1 MDFKKLTNITGW
13 IVFAIAFIVYFMSAE
28 RTGSLWDCGEFITG
42 AHKLQVVHPPGA
54 ALFLLVGRMFTMVA
68 SAISSDPAMLAFSV
82 NLLSGM
88 CGAFTALFICWVTI
102 MMGKLAIVGREDAP
116 DDGQQIAL
124 LGAGAVAGL
133 ATAFT
138 SSIWFSAVEGEVYAM
153 STFFTALTFWSMVKW
168 YYLPDTKHTDKWLV
182 FTVYAAG
189 LSTGVHLLS
198 LLTFPALALLYYF
211 KKYKKHNLLGMAA
224 AAGVGVA
231 FIVGIQYFIITGIPR
246 LWATLELFMVNGLGM
261 PFHSS
266 VIPLLLIIV
275 GVFYFGLR
283 YAHNNK
289 NAILQQIIVAA
300 MLVVVAFSTV
310 GVIMIRANANTP
322 INMNNPSDPMR
333 LLPYLNR
340 EQYGERALLNGPDFD
355 VKREDIIQ
363 DKEDRY
369 GRVEGEDKYKIV
381 DRKIHQDFKSRA
393 KHFLPRMQ
401 DGTQGRPALY
411 RQWMETWGSK
421 GSPSFMDNM
430 KFMWNYQIKWM
441 YGRYFMWNFSGR
453 QNGDQGIN
461 AWDATDG
468 NWISGIAP
476 IDNARLYDHT
486 LMPDRIANNKAR
498 NKYFMLPF
506 LFGLLGM
513 FFHFSKNKNDA
524 LALLAL
530 FIITGIGI
538 IIYSNQPPREPRE
551 RDYVLVGS
559 FFTFCIWI
567 GMGALAIFEILKS
580 KVNLSSSIAAPVGVG
595 LVMLAPLLM
604 GFQNFDDHSRR
615 HHSGARDYAHNFLE
629 SCAPNSIIFTYGDN
643 DTYPLWYAQE
653 MENIRTDV
661 RVVNLSL
668 IAVDWYIEQ
677 LRRKVNDSPAIKM
690 SCDSKQIRGYKRN
703 QLVVQQS
710 PSPIPLKR
718 AVQVMCENHPEATR
732 GQLES
737 YCPGNIFTIPVNKQ
751 KALANGLVS
760 PQDADQIVDKIVF
773 NINDIYRDENARR
786 AQQKAA
792 PRENSQ
798 LLKGDF
804 AVLDIIASNFIDRPI
819 YWAVTC
825 RPESL
830 LGLDDYLQLEGLG
843 LKLVPLKNR
852 QPEYGNLGLMG
863 KGKVNIDK
871 TKDVMLNKFKWGG
884 FDKHELFVD
893 RSYGPAI
900 QSQKAAFVRT
910 AQEMLKAGRKQDAIA
925 MADKFFEAFPHMN
938 FKYEFQS
945 MYMMDVYVDAGAYD
959 KAKIQMEKL
968 AVETEQYLLF
978 LYSLDEYNR
987 TSQFGFGREFSIAN
1001 TAKDYLINLATQGG
1015 DSTYAEQLRQLFQ
1028 PYQTS
1033 QVRD

>member
-13 IVFAIAFIVYFMSAE
+13 IVFAIALIVYIMSAE

-54 ALFLLVGRMFTMVA
+54 ALFLLIGRMFTMVA
-68 SAISSDPAMLAFSV
+68 DTISSDPAMIAFSV
-82 NLLSGM
+82 NLLSGI

-102 MMGKLAIVGREDAP
+102 MMGKLAIVGRKEEP
-116 DDGQQIAL
+116 DSGQQMAL
-124 LGAGAVAGL
+124 MGAGTIAGL
-133 ATAFT
+133 STAFST
-138 SSIWFSAVEGEVYAM
+138 SIWFSAVEGEVYAM
-153 STFFTALTFWSMVKW
+153 STFFTALTLWSMVKW
-168 YYLPDTKHTDKWLV
+168 YYLPDSKQTDKWLI

-198 LLTFPALALLYYF
+198 LLTFPALALFYYF
-211 KKYKKHNLLGMAA
+211 KKYENHNLLGMAA
-224 AAGVGVA
+224 AAGTGVA

-266 VIPLLLIIV
+266 VIPLLLIII
-275 GVFYFGLR
+275 GIFYFGLR
-283 YAHNNK
+283 YAHKNR
-289 NAILQQIIVAA
+289 NAILQQVLIAA

-322 INMNNPSDPMR
+322 INMNSPTDPMR

-363 DKEDRY
+363 TKEDRY
-369 GRVEGEDKYKIV
+369 GRVAGEDKYKIV

-401 DGTQGRPALY
+401 DGTQGRPRLY
-411 RQWMETWGSK
+411 KIWMETWGSK
-421 GSPSFMDNM
+421 GSPTFMDNM
-430 KFMWNYQIKWM
+430 KFMVKYQIGWM
-441 YGRYFMWNFSGR
+441 YGRYFMWNFAGR
-453 QNGDQGIN
+453 QNGDQGIYS
-461 AWDATDG
+461 WDPTDG
-468 NWISGIAP
+468 NWLSGISFL
-476 IDNARLYDHT
+476 DSGRLYDQSY
-486 LMPDRIANNKAR
+486 LPDRIANNKAR
-498 NKYFMLPF
+498 NTYFLLPF
-506 LFGLLGM
+506 LFGLLGF
-513 FFHFSKNKNDA
+513 FFHFSKNKNDG

-567 GMGALAIFEILKS
+567 GMGGLALFEILKTRA
-580 KVNLSSSIAAPVGVG
+580 NLSSNIAAPVGIG
-595 LVMLAPLLM
+595 LVMLAPLVM
-604 GFQNFDDHSRR
+604 GFQNFDDHSRA

-629 SCAPNSIIFTYGDN
+629 SCEPNSIIFTYGDN

-653 MENIRTDV
+653 VENIRTDV

-668 IAVDWYIEQ
+668 IAVDWYIDQ

-703 QLVVQQS
+703 QLVVQQN
-710 PSPIPLKR
+710 PSPMPLSQAIR
-718 AVQVMCENHPEATR
+718 TMCENHPEATR

-751 KALANGLVS
+751 KAIANGTVS
-760 PQDADQIVDKIVF
+760 REDADKMVDRIVF
-773 NINDIYRDENARR
+773 DINDIYRDENEQR

-792 PRENSQ
+792 PRTNGQ

-804 AVLDIIASNFIDRPI
+804 AVLDIVNSNFLDRPI

-852 QPEYGNLGLMG
+852 QREYGNLGLMG

-884 FDKHELFVD
+884 FDQKELFVD

-910 AQEMLKAGRKQDAIA
+910 AQEMLKQGRKQEAIE
-925 MADKFFEAFPHMN
+925 MGDKFFTAFPHMN
-938 FKYEFQS
+938 FRYEFQS
-945 MYMMDVYVDAGAYD
+945 MYMMDVYVEAGGYE
-959 KAKIQMEKL
+959 KAKVQMELL
-968 AVETEQYLLF
+968 ATETEQYLQF
-978 LYSLDEYNR
+978 LYGLDDYTR
-987 TSQFGFGREFSIAN
+987 TSEYGFRREFTIAN
-1001 TAKDYLINLATQGG
+1001 TAKDYLVNLANKGG
-1015 DSTYAEQLRQLFQ
+1015 DSTYSQQLKDRFA
-1028 PYQTS
+1028 PYQTTP
-1033 QVRD
+1033 VRD

>member
-54 ALFLLVGRMFTMVA
+54 ALFLIVGRMFTMVA
-68 SAISSDPAMLAFSV
+68 SAISSDPAMIAFAI
-82 NLLSGM
+82 NLLSGL

-116 DDGQQIAL
+116 DDGQKIAL
-124 LGAGAVAGL
+124 LGAGAIAGL
-133 ATAFT
+133 ATAFST
-138 SSIWFSAVEGEVYAM
+138 SIWFSAVEGEVYAM
-153 STFFTALTFWSMVKW
+153 STFFTALTFWAMVKW
-168 YYLPDTKHTDKWLV
+168 YYLPDTKDTDKWLV
-182 FTVYAAG
+182 FTVYSAG

-211 KKYKKHNLLGMAA
+211 KKYKNHNLLGMAA
-224 AAGVGVA
+224 SAGIGVA
-231 FIVGIQYFIITGIPR
+231 FIVGIQFFIITGIPR
-246 LWATLELFMVNGLGM
+246 LWASLELFMVNGLGM

-266 VIPLLLIIV
+266 IIPLLLIIV
-275 GVFYFGLR
+275 AVFYFGIR

-289 NAILQQIIVAA
+289 NAILQQIIIAA

-340 EQYGERALLNGPDFD
+340 EQYGERSLLSGPDFD

-363 DKEDRY
+363 DREDRY

-401 DGTQGRPALY
+401 DNTQGRPALY
-411 RQWMETWGSK
+411 KQWMETWGSK

-430 KFMWNYQIKWM
+430 KFMWHYQIKWM
-441 YGRYFMWNFSGR
+441 YGRYFMWNFAGR
-453 QNGDQGIN
+453 QNGDQGIY

-468 NWISGIAP
+468 NWLTGIAP
-476 IDNARLYDHT
+476 LDNARLYDHT

-498 NKYFMLPF
+498 NKYFLLPF

-524 LALLAL
+524 LAMLAL

-567 GMGALAIFEILKS
+567 GMGALALFEILKS
-580 KVNLSSSIAAPVGVG
+580 KVNLNGSIAAPLAVG

-604 GFQNFDDHSRR
+604 GFQNFDDHSRSK
-615 HHSGARDYAHNFLE
+615 HSGARDYAHNFLE
-629 SCAPNSIIFTYGDN
+629 SCEPNAIIFTYGDN

-653 MENIRTDV
+653 VENIRTDV

-668 IAVDWYIEQ
+668 IAVDWYIDQ

-690 SCDSKQIRGYKRN
+690 SCDAKQLRGYKRN
-703 QLVVQQS
+703 QLIVQQS
-710 PSPIPLKR
+710 TSPIPLSR

-751 KALANGLVS
+751 KALSNGTVS
-760 PQDADQIVDKIVF
+760 PADADKIVDRIVF

-786 AQQKAA
+786 KQQKAA

-804 AVLDIIASNFIDRPI
+804 ALLDIISSNFIDRPI

-871 TKDVMLNKFKWGG
+871 TKDVMLNKFLWGG

-910 AQEMLKAGRKQDAIA
+910 AQEMLKYGRKEDAIA

-945 MYMMDVYVDAGAYD
+945 MYMMDVYIEAGAYD
-959 KAKIQMEKL
+959 KAKVQMELL
-968 AVETEQYLLF
+968 ATETEQYLLF
-978 LYSLDEYNR
+978 LYSLDDYNR
-987 TSQFGFGREFSIAN
+987 TAQTGFGREFSIAN
-1001 TAKDYLINLATQGG
+1001 TAKDYLIRLATQAG
-1015 DSTYAEQLRQLFQ
+1015 DTTYAEQLKTLFK
-1028 PYQTS
+1028 PYETTP
-1033 QVRD
+1033 VRN